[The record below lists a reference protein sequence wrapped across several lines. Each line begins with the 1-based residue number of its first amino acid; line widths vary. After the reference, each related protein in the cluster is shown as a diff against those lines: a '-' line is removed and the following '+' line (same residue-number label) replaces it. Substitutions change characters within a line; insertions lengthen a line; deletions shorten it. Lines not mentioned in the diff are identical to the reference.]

1 MASVVHEREAE
12 LAMLKELA
20 LVAYAT
26 DQSTDSRAIQVNKD
40 VSEDVDEMV
49 ADGAEDV
56 RGRPSIKSRTGNWK
70 ACWPIFGCE
79 VCERVAF
86 YAISSNLVTYLT
98 EVLHEE
104 VSVSARNVN
113 NWSGTTFMTPLI
125 GAFIADA
132 YLGRYLTLGTFL
144 CGYFLALTFV
154 TMSVTVPALK
164 PPECKGVGP
173 GPNNLCPSATK
184 LQVGFFYFALYL
196 MAVGAGGIKSCVT
209 AFAGDQFDILDP
221 VEAKRKMSFPNWW
234 FVSISFGTMLSVSL
248 LVYTQDTIGWSWG
261 YGIPTAIAGLATLF
275 YFICTPLY
283 RTHHIRGGSP
293 FTRVAQV
300 LVSAARNWRVS
311 VPSDPELLYELDDK
325 DAFSQAPGRLL
336 GHTPGLRFLDKA
348 ATVPGID
355 HERVFRFEIVMKPD
369 PWRLSTVT
377 QVEEVKLLIRMLP
390 IWLTNLMFSAVFAQ
404 VGTLF
409 LNQGTTLN
417 RSMGPKFKIPA
428 ASMPLFVTLTICVF
442 LPLYDKFFVPAVRQI
457 TGDKRGLT
465 LLQRIGVGQVISTLS
480 ITVAAVVE
488 MRRLTLARNLH
499 AGPEFILPM
508 SIFWLL
514 PQYMLTGICEVFLS
528 VGQMEFFLDQAPES
542 MRSLGNALYLS
553 TVAVGSFLSSLLVS
567 IVTNATYDSNGGWIG
582 NNLNISH
589 MDYFYWLLAGLS
601 LLNLFAYIFFAQRYT
616 YKASI
621 KSDVS
626 RRSSESPSSDSSGA
640 LQPHCLS
647 GSNAIRPLDY
657 KELY

>member
-1 MASVVHEREAE
+1 MASSDAE
-12 LAMLKELA
+12 LAILKDLSI
-20 LVAYAT
+20 VAYDPKT
-26 DQSTDSRAIQVNKD
+26 DHSREHVKD
-40 VSEDVDEMV
+40 DIVDDITV
-49 ADGAEDV
+49 ADGAVDV

-86 YAISSNLVTYLT
+86 YAISSNLVIYLT
-98 EVLHEE
+98 TVLHEDI
-104 VSVSARNVN
+104 SVSARNVN

-154 TMSVTVPALK
+154 TMSVTLPALK
-164 PPECKGVGP
+164 PPECNGLTADLTKFCRP
-173 GPNNLCPSATK
+173 ATK
-184 LQVGFFYFALYL
+184 LQRGFFYFALYL
-196 MAVGAGGIKSCVT
+196 MAMGAGGIKSCVT
-209 AFAGDQFDILDP
+209 AFAGDQFDITDP

-248 LVYTQDTIGWSWG
+248 LVYVQDTIGWTWG
-261 YGIPTAIAGLATLF
+261 YGIPTGIAGLATLIF
-275 YFICTPLY
+275 FIGTPLY

-311 VPSDPELLYELDDK
+311 VPTNPELLCELDDK
-325 DAFSQAPGRLL
+325 EALTQAPGKLL
-336 GHTPGLRFLDKA
+336 RHTPGLVFLDKA
-348 ATVPGID
+348 ATVPVMT
-355 HERVFRFEIVMKPD
+355 HERVYRFEELMKPD
-369 PWRLSTVT
+369 PWRLCTVT
-377 QVEEVKLLIRMLP
+377 QVEEVKLLVRMLP
-390 IWLTNLMFSAVFAQ
+390 IWVTNLMFSAVFAQ

-417 RSMGPKFKIPA
+417 RQMGPNFQIPA

-442 LPLYDKFFVPAVRQI
+442 LPLYDKFFVPAVRRI

-465 LLQRIGVGQVISTLS
+465 MLQRIGVGQVISTIS
-480 ITVAAVVE
+480 ITVAAFVE
-488 MRRLTLARNLH
+488 MKRLRLAHSLGKDIV
-499 AGPEFILPM
+499 GPLPM
-508 SIFWLL
+508 TIFWLL
-514 PQYMLTGICEVFLS
+514 PQYMLTGICEVFIS
-528 VGQMEFFLDQAPES
+528 VGQMEFFLDQAPAS

-567 IVTNATYDSNGGWIG
+567 IVTNITYDSNGGWIG
-582 NNLNISH
+582 NNLNESH
-589 MDYFYWLLAGLS
+589 MDYFYWLLTGLS
-601 LLNLFAYIFFAQRYT
+601 LLNLFFYVLFAKWYT
-616 YKASI
+616 YKDSN
-621 KSDVS
+621 KTDVS

-640 LQPHCLS
+640 LQSGHCLTVPN
-647 GSNAIRPLDY
+647 GVAPLGY
-657 KELY
+657 KELK